1 MFLQVRGKLVRIL
14 PLVLVL
20 CLLSLP
26 AWAMHGAAPTPKP
39 AILLVTFGTSV
50 AGADAGYAQVE
61 KLVRAAFPGVEVR
74 WAYTSHIIRHKLAKQ
89 GRSLDSPA
97 LALAR
102 MGDEGFTAVAVQSL
116 HVIPGEEYDGLV
128 EVARALAGQPD
139 CPQKIAVG
147 DPLLVH
153 PADLE
158 RVADIML
165 QSVPKERK
173 KNEAVVFMGHG
184 TPHLANAF
192 YAAIQVEFW
201 KKDPNA
207 IVGTVEGSPSID
219 DVLSQCRAKGLRK
232 AWLLPL
238 MSVAGDHAHNDMAG
252 EEPDS
257 WASVLKRAGIVTVP
271 VFRGAAEI
279 EAVDTVW
286 VDHLRAAMEQLK

>member
-1 MFLQVRGKLVRIL
+1 MFLQVRGKSVRIL

-26 AWAMHGAAPTPKP
+26 AWAGHSKEAPAKVG
-39 AILLVTFGTSV
+39 ILLVTFGTSV
-50 AGADAGYAQVE
+50 AGADKGYAQVE
-61 KLVRAAFPGVEVR
+61 KMVREAYPGMEVR
-74 WAYTSHIIRHKLAKQ
+74 WAYTSRIIRHKLAKQ
-89 GRSLDSPA
+89 GRVLDSPA

-116 HVIPGEEYDGLV
+116 HMIPGEEYEDLV
-128 EVARALAGQPD
+128 SVARAMAGQSE
-139 CPQKIAVG
+139 CPEKIVVG

-158 RVADIML
+158 RAAEAML
-165 QSVPKERK
+165 DSVPKERK
-173 KNEAVVFMGHG
+173 PGDAVVFMGHG
-184 TPHLANAF
+184 TPHLANVF
-192 YAAIQVEFW
+192 YPAMQVEFW

-207 IVGTVEGSPSID
+207 IVGTVEGSPSVD
-219 DVLSQCRAKGLRK
+219 DVLAQLKARKLRK
-232 AWLLPL
+232 AYLVPL

-257 WASVLKRAGIVTVP
+257 WASVLKRAGIATVP

-279 EAVDTVW
+279 EAVGRIW
-286 VDHLRAAMEQLK
+286 LDHLRAAMETL